1 MPPAKIKSKWADD
14 SSDEDEPKTSEKKS
28 NFSHLRAP
36 GQGSGPGTPVPDG
49 DPDILGGLYDENGDH
64 VGDDSL
70 QQIVT
75 NFYFPALQGCRQVN
89 MCIQFKSNFGFY

>member
-14 SSDEDEPKTSEKKS
+14 SSDEDEPKNAADNKIHHLTST
-28 NFSHLRAP
+28 
-36 GQGSGPGTPVPDG
+36 GQGSGPGTPVPEG

-64 VGDDSL
+64 VGDDSM

-75 NFYFPALQGCRQVN
+75 NFYFPALQGCRQVT
-89 MCIQFKSNFGFY
+89 ISKAFW